1 MCKRNVSKRTF
12 ACGHQLDSLGDLV
25 PDGGCKGCGIEKGRN
40 HGIASSVIP
49 LPCDDCKVAGLW
61 VQKKNGKVRVSLL
74 KCHPDINFSVN
85 SPWMW
90 VFAFK
95 LIVFQNTPS
104 ATLTT
109 FKRWNILWDEALT
122 NPPLLA
128 ALPPVIKY
136 SASYTYACIYR
147 ASWIC
152 RVGVSYL
159 KSLVEPSQLI
169 VTAQSQTE
177 KVTTAKSSVV
187 LTGIAQLT
195 IPISHRKWCNS
206 FDWRCIMRSNPRVS
220 TNGPEF
226 AMLSRSRGALAS
238 C

>member
-1 MCKRNVSKRTF
+1 MVDVKVVVLKKEGTIALPALSFHCHVTIAKLLVFGCRTKM
-12 ACGHQLDSLGDLV
+12 AS
-25 PDGGCKGCGIEKGRN
+25 GIR
-40 HGIASSVIP
+40 
-49 LPCDDCKVAGLW
+49 
-61 VQKKNGKVRVSLL
+61 KVRVSLL
-74 KCHPDINFSVN
+74 KCHPDINFPIS

-109 FKRWNILWDEALT
+109 FKRWNILWDEELT

-177 KVTTAKSSVV
+177 KVTSAKSSVV

-226 AMLSRSRGALAS
+226 AMLIRSRGALAS